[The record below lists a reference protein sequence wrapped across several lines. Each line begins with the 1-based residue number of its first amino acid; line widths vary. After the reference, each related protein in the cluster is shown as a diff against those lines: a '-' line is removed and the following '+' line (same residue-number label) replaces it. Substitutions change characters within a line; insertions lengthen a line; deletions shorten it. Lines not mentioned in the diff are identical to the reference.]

1 MESPLFDMWRRYY
14 FGNAVA
20 VADGVYGNM
29 PALPFDI
36 DENAFKTFVN
46 NLYIFTEEDKTILR
60 EMNIHNID
68 NDEYYK

>member
-1 MESPLFDMWRRYY
+1 MIVIYIYWDLLKQKLFDMWRRYY

-36 DENAFKTFVN
+36 DENAFNPTT
-46 NLYIFTEEDKTILR
+46 L
-60 EMNIHNID
+60 
-68 NDEYYK
+68 